1 MRRVT
6 DEELVNVCGRY
17 LWRFFETGISDTPA
31 RIMRVVLYA
40 LRANGYQVIK
50 QGEEMNQTAA
60 RSRDER

>member
-1 MRRVT
+1 MKPVD
-6 DEELVNVCGRY
+6 DEELVNICGRY

-40 LRANGYQVIK
+40 LHANGYQVIK
-50 QGEEMNQTAA
+50 QGEHMNQTQA

>member
-1 MRRVT
+1 MRPVT
-6 DEELVNVCGRY
+6 DDELVNVCGRY

-50 QGEEMNQTAA
+50 KQG
-60 RSRDER
+60 D